1 MPTLHEYNIIC
12 LKLRVN
18 PSYAM
23 ELPIRLCEPLSGDFD
38 GDQLAIHLIP
48 EDIAEDT
55 FQKMSPRYVHL
66 YKKNLQPIYV
76 PNHETL
82 NGLAV
87 ATGVDY
93 DDPDELKEP
102 KLLYTSYTDL
112 LKDVEVNKKISLSRV
127 VLFTGKVGEIEYKNK
142 ITTLGKLRLSKI
154 VNADIDLIPGVI
166 DPPMTK
172 MTSKGAAKLV
182 LYMQQ
187 FPEYVERLNELQ
199 KYALMVV
206 TRKGVVTFDF
216 DTLYADTDN
225 DTYREIKD
233 IADNPK
239 LTDKQKLLMMNEK
252 YKEYL
257 VTVKDSLNEDIKRD
271 VKDANRVKV
280 DSIVAMVAPALIV
293 SGVDEKP
300 IITRST
306 LIDGFTE
313 KDFQVHAI
321 ENRSLQSIKVMG
333 VPSSGYLTR
342 QISFLMN
349 DYIYKVGSD
358 PDNKCILLPRYRTE
372 GRTSINGK
380 IYPKFNGKPDESD
393 LVLVRSIITKANDTS
408 VVTSDLISNLYTDI
422 EDGSPIGSSF
432 STSLTQALTQSALS
446 LKHGG
451 HERVIDETGY
461 LRAPKNCR
469 VREQGRFLF
478 LESGS
483 EEFMYPRPVNIVL
496 NDKPKF
502 KKGELIGTAYRTTS
516 PIYKLNALIK
526 LMRARGSDGTRYFE
540 KDNVIISDCYALDS
554 GTIHYVP
561 DKNGDITVR
570 IGSRNYDYNPES
582 MYYYPDGYE
591 VKKFQRI
598 CSGVVNMGRVIQ
610 ELGTDLQ
617 SVYLIFRKQFY
628 ELISSDFSKGNPLGG
643 GDMREELVEMAF
655 IALSNVKQDEHDV
668 EKIDFLGTYSGVQN
682 NDSFYT
688 LLSYGYSGRVV
699 NKALNGEVEL
709 KGDVMSETIL
719 GLLLNNSLDD

>member
-1 MPTLHEYNIIC
+1 M
-12 LKLRVN
+12 
-18 PSYAM
+18 
-23 ELPIRLCEPLSGDFD
+23 
-38 GDQLAIHLIP
+38 
-48 EDIAEDT
+48 
-55 FQKMSPRYVHL
+55 
-66 YKKNLQPIYV
+66 
-76 PNHETL
+76 
-82 NGLAV
+82 
-87 ATGVDY
+87 
-93 DDPDELKEP
+93 
-102 KLLYTSYTDL
+102 
-112 LKDVEVNKKISLSRV
+112 
-127 VLFTGKVGEIEYKNK
+127 
-142 ITTLGKLRLSKI
+142 
-154 VNADIDLIPGVI
+154 
-166 DPPMTK
+166 
-172 MTSKGAAKLV
+172 
-182 LYMQQ
+182 
-187 FPEYVERLNELQ
+187 
-199 KYALMVV
+199 
-206 TRKGVVTFDF
+206 
-216 DTLYADTDN
+216 
-225 DTYREIKD
+225 
-233 IADNPK
+233 
-239 LTDKQKLLMMNEK
+239 
-252 YKEYL
+252 
-257 VTVKDSLNEDIKRD
+257 
-271 VKDANRVKV
+271 
-280 DSIVAMVAPALIV
+280 
-293 SGVDEKP
+293 
-300 IITRST
+300 
-306 LIDGFTE
+306 
-313 KDFQVHAI
+313 
-321 ENRSLQSIKVMG
+321 
-333 VPSSGYLTR
+333 
-342 QISFLMN
+342 
-349 DYIYKVGSD
+349 
-358 PDNKCILLPRYRTE
+358 
-372 GRTSINGK
+372 
-380 IYPKFNGKPDESD
+380 
-393 LVLVRSIITKANDTS
+393 
-408 VVTSDLISNLYTDI
+408 
-422 EDGSPIGSSF
+422 
-432 STSLTQALTQSALS
+432 
-446 LKHGG
+446 
-451 HERVIDETGY
+451 
-461 LRAPKNCR
+461 
-469 VREQGRFLF
+469 F

-699 NKALNGEVEL
+699 NKALKGEVEL